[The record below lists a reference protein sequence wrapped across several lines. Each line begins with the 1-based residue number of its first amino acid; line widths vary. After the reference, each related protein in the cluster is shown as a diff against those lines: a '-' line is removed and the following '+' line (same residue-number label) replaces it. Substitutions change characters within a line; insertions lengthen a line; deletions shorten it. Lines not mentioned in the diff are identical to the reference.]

1 MLFRSKKNYI
11 DKMNRG
17 DRLILISYRDGFT
30 MPLIQNWQMLKDVN
44 TYNNMNLF
52 VLMMSKVTKDSL
64 DIARQTLKPLGSVQV
79 RDAGYSIFVYEKQ

>member
-1 MLFRSKKNYI
+1 
-11 DKMNRG
+11 
-17 DRLILISYRDGFT
+17 
-30 MPLIQNWQMLKDVN
+30 MLKDVN

-64 DIARQTLKPLGSVQV
+64 DIAQQTLKPLGSVQV